1 MSTAMNALTPHLA
14 LLSSITIVVGAA
26 MVRLGIGRGRL
37 EARQPRR
44 RCPSCGRIV
53 QASVCRACS
62 V

>member
-1 MSTAMNALTPHLA
+1 MNALTPHLA

-37 EARQPRR
+37 EARQVRR

-53 QASVCRACS
+53 QASFCRACT